1 MHHQSDDGR
10 RWTRVECH
18 VEVATTQGWLS
29 RDNPLLSLHALRVL
43 TTHPGLARPLS
54 ARASHERGL
63 WPRCSNPCEWLPSRI
78 FRHAAWSHWIRS
90 QRTGGSLGYA
100 RAHLRQH
107 GGPPAPPAL
116 SASDQFQQDAKGKE
130 ENDLEPFRSDTNSQ
144 YCPLHVHL
152 HIYAPEQRQPEVL
165 ISNQDGCCSETSRI
179 V

>member
-63 WPRCSNPCEWLPSRI
+63 WPRCFMVLKELGPGTRDSCG
-78 FRHAAWSHWIRS
+78 AA
-90 QRTGGSLGYA
+90 
-100 RAHLRQH
+100 
-107 GGPPAPPAL
+107 PAPTFPRPFL
-116 SASDQFQQDAKGKE
+116 LVDGPVPPRGRPDQG
-130 ENDLEPFRSDTNSQ
+130 R
-144 YCPLHVHL
+144 CPST
-152 HIYAPEQRQPEVL
+152 R
-165 ISNQDGCCSETSRI
+165 
-179 V
+179 